1 MYYTKKA
8 YDPAIAERKAKNEQ
22 IFKETT
28 ADIQRGGYKTPSGH
42 AWTLDT
48 SLIDEGS
55 RCYHDELPP
64 VPGDRVPGG
73 TKIVVLGEDC
83 LVTAERLVGRDYNP
97 ALLNFASGGHPG
109 GGVERGSRAQEE
121 TICRRSTLTRSIYTF
136 DANYAKR
143 FGYPHHEGANYPL
156 DNLDFSAIYSPGVT
170 VFREG
175 KECTYM
181 EHPYSVAFITC
192 AALNLNGTHR
202 LKLTPDKRMPEEAV
216 AITRNKVR
224 TIFRIALLHGHDSLV
239 LGAFGCGAFK
249 NPPEQVAAIFHEVL
263 EEAEFKDRFRIV
275 TFSIIED
282 HNSKNRNLYAFQQEF
297 SNTGHPKKQ
306 PAPDVITRLSNNQVF
321 VFGSNLQGAH
331 AGGAAHAAVV
341 SFGAVWGQGVGL
353 QGQSYAI
360 PTMQGPVET
369 IKPYVDEFTRFAAE
383 HPELEFLVTRIGC
396 GIAGFKDYQIAPLFK
411 DALVLDNVR
420 LPQSFLQLLQKKET
434 TVPTLDRTTHKEKLA
449 EAVERM
455 RHIGMDEEFIKALE
469 HGEIMIYDPDEEPYL
484 IGDREN
490 KEIQQLEKRYGILV
504 WGVLHDNEYN
514 EDWVDGDPVNVY
526 LFVWD
531 NPEKWQ
537 EEREALYAMK
547 PIVYVSFANPADVD
561 GFCSPESAITIHKNG
576 YPVL

>member
-8 YDPAIAERKAKNEQ
+8 YDPAVAERKAKNEK

-28 ADIQRGGYKTPSGH
+28 ADIQRGWYKAPSGH

-48 SLIDEGS
+48 KTIDEGS
-55 RCYHDELPP
+55 RCYHEELPP
-64 VPGDRVPGG
+64 VTCDRVPGG
-73 TKIVVLGEDC
+73 TRIVVLGEDC

-121 TICRRSTLTRSIYTF
+121 TICRRSTLTRSIFTF
-136 DANYAKR
+136 DAKYAKR
-143 FGYPHHEGANYPL
+143 YGYPHHEGANYPL

-181 EHPYSVAFITC
+181 EHPYSVAVITC

-216 AITRNKVR
+216 AITLNKVR

-249 NPPEQVAAIFHEVL
+249 NPPDQVAAIFHEVL
-263 EEAEFKDRFRIV
+263 EETEFKDRFRVV

-282 HNSKNRNLYAFQQEF
+282 HNSKNRNLNAFQQEF
-297 SNTGHPKKQ
+297 
-306 PAPDVITRLSNNQVF
+306 A
-321 VFGSNLQGAH
+321 
-331 AGGAAHAAVV
+331 
-341 SFGAVWGQGVGL
+341 
-353 QGQSYAI
+353 
-360 PTMQGPVET
+360 
-369 IKPYVDEFTRFAAE
+369 
-383 HPELEFLVTRIGC
+383 
-396 GIAGFKDYQIAPLFK
+396 
-411 DALVLDNVR
+411 
-420 LPQSFLQLLQKKET
+420 ET
-434 TVPTLDRTTHKEKLA
+434 TPKGPEPAHLAINRTSYEEKQA

-455 RHIGMDEEFIKALE
+455 RHIGINEKYIKALE
-469 HGEIMIYDPDEEPYL
+469 QGEIMVYDPNEEPEL
-484 IGDREN
+484 IEERED
-490 KEIQQLEKRYGILV
+490 KEIQLLEKRYGMFV
-504 WGVLHDNEYN
+504 WGVLRDNEHN

-531 NPEKWQ
+531 NPERWA
-537 EEREALYAMK
+537 EEREALYEMK
-547 PIVYVSFANPADVD
+547 PIVYVSFANPEDVD
-561 GFCSPESAITIHKNG
+561 GFYTLDSVITLHKNG
-576 YPVL
+576 YPVI